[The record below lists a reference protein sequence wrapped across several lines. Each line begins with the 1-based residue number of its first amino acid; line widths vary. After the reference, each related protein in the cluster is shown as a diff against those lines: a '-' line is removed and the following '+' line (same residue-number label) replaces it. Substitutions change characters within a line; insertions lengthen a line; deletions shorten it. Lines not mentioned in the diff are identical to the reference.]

1 MDTEDLIVDN
11 HTQGEEVKHVRKV
24 MPDVR
29 ISIFP
34 CAFRIKSI
42 RLRNATRLVVPTNE
56 MNALGI
62 SQFKAHEQRYCF
74 NAEEATINIVTWSGS
89 AEK

>member
-1 MDTEDLIVDN
+1 MNTEDLIVDN
-11 HTQGEEVKHVRKV
+11 HTQSEEVKHVGEV

-34 CAFRIKSI
+34 CAFRIESI
-42 RLRNATRLVVPTNE
+42 RLRNATRLMVSTNK
-56 MNALGI
+56 MNTLGV
-62 SQFKAHEQRYCF
+62 SQFEAHKQRYCF
-74 NAEEATINIVTWSGS
+74 NAEKATINIITWSGS